1 MSLLCS
7 TGIIKWRDLVINLVS
22 KEIKIRY
29 MGATLG
35 FVWSL
40 GNPLVV
46 TLTYYTVFTYILP
59 SSQDRFA
66 LHLVTGIVHWM
77 LLTQIVSQSGEWL
90 INNGNLIRKLRFP
103 RLLLPVSGALAI
115 VVFWIGCML
124 VYASLFT
131 VLGGEF
137 TRALLFY
144 PIVLL
149 AFMSLIM
156 GVGLALSVIQI
167 TVRDARHFIDVFL
180 PLLFWLT
187 PIVWVTS
194 SLPEGIASIV
204 AYNPV
209 ALYFNS
215 FSSILHAGVVPD
227 TRDLVLCV
235 LLGAA
240 SLLIGLFMFR
250 KVDRVVEYL

>member
-1 MSLLCS
+1 MSSFCS
-7 TGIIKWRDLVINLVS
+7 TGITKWRDLVINLVS

-46 TLTYYTVFTYILP
+46 TLTYYTVFTYLLP

-103 RLLLPVSGALAI
+103 RILLPISGALAI
-115 VVFWIGCML
+115 GVFWLGCMV
-124 VYASLFT
+124 VYMSLFT
-131 VLGGEF
+131 LLGGVF
-137 TRALLFY
+137 TRAMLFY

-156 GVGLALSVIQI
+156 GVGLTLSVIQI

-187 PIVWVTS
+187 PIVWVSS
-194 SLPEGIASIV
+194 SLPDGIASIA

-240 SLLIGLFMFR
+240 SLLIGLAMFR